1 MIKYNNLQLH
11 TEYFLSNFQKIF
23 DLIHDTKA
31 LCLRIP
37 ETDLEDESDPVI
49 QAKFLEKLSTVKTHI
64 DVLVEN
70 ATKYLTIPKPN

>member
-49 QAKFLEKLSTVKTHI
+49 QANFLEKLKTIKTHI
-64 DVLVEN
+64 DVLIESV
-70 ATKYLTIPKPN
+70 TKNITIPN